1 MGEMPDYS
9 ADTVLKVNNLI
20 GENGCPMFA
29 VIKCKE
35 GVCFVVC
42 KLLHFYTISN
52 KKSFKIGVKTRFDST
67 DYDQMTHMN
76 AAVIAYGRRLGVDLE
91 SKNFDTWGRY
101 HVLLPVAG
109 KWCSTPVRKLLISRE
124 VRRGLDIFDETKIE
138 FSPAIEKYN
147 HIKRNNKPMFIV
159 DVVTDATEDSDATT
173 RKRKR
178 VGKSS
183 AAAAGSS
190 DVAPPLNVCAGNL
203 KFAPTQAQ
211 LNRFRDLHMAAILLK
226 QGQKR
231 STFEEDMQSLVQQY
245 PHTSKLCDLLDIDS
259 GEAHALM
266 CFAQSLPKTSR
277 P

>member
-1 MGEMPDYS
+1 MGDMPDYS
-9 ADTVLKVNNLI
+9 AETVRKVNNLI

-29 VIKCKE
+29 VIKCE
-35 GVCFVVC
+35 GGVCFVVC
-42 KLLHFYTISN
+42 KLLHFYTIS
-52 KKSFKIGVKTRFDST
+52 KTKSFKIGVKTSFDNT

-124 VRRGLDIFDETKIE
+124 VRRGIDTFDETKIE

-147 HIKRNNKPMFIV
+147 HIKRNSKPMFIV
-159 DVVTDATEDSDATT
+159 DVVSDGAEDSETTT

-178 VGKSS
+178 VAKSAVAAS
-183 AAAAGSS
+183 AIDITPS
-190 DVAPPLNVCAGNL
+190 LNVCAGTL

-211 LNRFRDLHMAAILLK
+211 LNRFRDLHMAAIVLK
-226 QGQKR
+226 RGKR
-231 STFEEDMQSLVQQY
+231 STFEEDMQSLVEQY
-245 PHTSKLCDLLDIDS
+245 PHTSTLCDLLDIDS
-259 GEAHALM
+259 GEAYALM
-266 CFAQSLPKTSR
+266 RFAQSLPKTL
-277 P
+277 PP